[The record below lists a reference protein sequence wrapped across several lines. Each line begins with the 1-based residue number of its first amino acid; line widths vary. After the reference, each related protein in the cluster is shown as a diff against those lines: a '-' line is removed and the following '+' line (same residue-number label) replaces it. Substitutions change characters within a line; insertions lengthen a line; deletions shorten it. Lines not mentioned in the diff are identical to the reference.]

1 MKLSTY
7 FGIAIASE
15 IFLTRVQSIQ
25 KTHACE
31 MLIAIDGSLYE
42 KFDRNMDTVNEYVKG
57 LVKQANRFF
66 DINVFTKDY
75 DGIYFQVKE
84 IRIMSGFCQNC
95 THGKVKSERCT
106 SMAMDISAAFLSEF
120 SKMDTSGFCLAH
132 ILTDKRFADDFDIDI
147 GGMAYRSSV
156 CSNSLNVGFITLN
169 RNEQWLY
176 GFQDSDHSVISFSH
190 EIAHA
195 FGATHWFWDQATK
208 NKIFGSTECDE
219 KSKSTVT
226 NSWAENVANSSSKC
240 KWEFFASNRRF
251 SSCNAETMQSSVK
264 EKFKGK
270 PMTFLITHTSI
281 H

>member
-1 MKLSTY
+1 M
-7 FGIAIASE
+7 
-15 IFLTRVQSIQ
+15 
-25 KTHACE
+25 
-31 MLIAIDGSLYE
+31 
-42 KFDRNMDTVNEYVKG
+42 
-57 LVKQANRFF
+57 
-66 DINVFTKDY
+66 
-75 DGIYFQVKE
+75 KE

-156 CSNSLNVGFITLN
+156 CSNSLNVGFISLN

-226 NSWAENVANSSSKC
+226 NSWVENVANSSSKC
-240 KWEFFASNRRF
+240 KWEFYASNRRF

-264 EKFKGK
+264 EKFKGS
-270 PMTFLITHTSI
+270 MTTEIRIVSST
-281 H
+281 